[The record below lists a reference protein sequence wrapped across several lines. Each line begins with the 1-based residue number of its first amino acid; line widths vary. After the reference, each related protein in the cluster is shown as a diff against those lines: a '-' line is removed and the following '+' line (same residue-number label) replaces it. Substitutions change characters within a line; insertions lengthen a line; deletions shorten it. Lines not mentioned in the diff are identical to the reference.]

1 MNQPLP
7 DLSGLLNLPDLLLA
21 LFLIWSVIS
30 GARRG
35 FLGAV
40 FGLVG
45 RIAVIAGACWLAGT
59 FAPALS
65 RAVVTPIVGEVF
77 AARAAQD
84 ALGDVLARLQM
95 TVTEGAQSVAEG
107 IAFVILSAVFLILLS
122 LALSFILHSLSLL
135 TRFPPLGWL
144 NRLAGATFGLV
155 SGLAVALLLVWCAHL
170 VRPDLFS
177 ALGWL
182 SPERIQ
188 STVLVRELLA
198 YFPF

>member
-65 RAVVTPIVGEVF
+65 RAGGE
-77 AARAAQD
+77 
-84 ALGDVLARLQM
+84 
-95 TVTEGAQSVAEG
+95 
-107 IAFVILSAVFLILLS
+107 
-122 LALSFILHSLSLL
+122 
-135 TRFPPLGWL
+135 
-144 NRLAGATFGLV
+144 
-155 SGLAVALLLVWCAHL
+155 
-170 VRPDLFS
+170 
-177 ALGWL
+177 
-182 SPERIQ
+182 
-188 STVLVRELLA
+188 
-198 YFPF
+198 

>member
-95 TVTEGAQSVAEG
+95 TVTEAAAAMAEG
-107 IAFVILSAVFLILLS
+107 VAFLILAVFFLLILSIVLS
-122 LALSFILHSLSLL
+122 LILHSLHLL

-144 NRLAGATFGLV
+144 NRLAGAALGLV
-155 SGLAVALLLVWCAHL
+155 GGVAVVLLLLWCAHL
-170 VRPDLFS
+170 VYPDLFS
-177 ALGWL
+177 ELGWL
-182 SPERIQ
+182 SQARIQ
-188 STVLVRELLA
+188 STVLLRGLLA
-198 YFPF
+198 YFPI